1 MKATDIPTF
10 AATQVDLLDLEL
22 QAEVAESN
30 TLIAQTSPTAL
41 QRAGAAIV
49 NLNISSQRTGL
60 GGKTVL
66 DLELDPAVGGGDIPE
81 HGIRVGDIVGV
92 QEQPSGSARKKEK
105 TDSQR
110 NGVNGVVLKVQPGS
124 VSVALDKEDV
134 DVPGGKLWMWV
145 SFMWLGMVEELICTI
160 VSNLL
165 MMLLIRGMLM
175 KLMFA

>member
-1 MKATDIPTF
+1 MAPTDIPAF
-10 AATQVDLLDLEL
+10 ATTQLELLDLEL
-22 QAEVAESN
+22 QAEVSEAN
-30 TLIAQTSPTAL
+30 TLISQTSPTAL
-41 QRAGAAIV
+41 QRVGAAIV

-105 TDSQR
+105 TDLQSK
-110 NGVNGVVLKVQPGS
+110 GVNGVVLRVQSAS

-134 DVPGGKLWMWV
+134 DVPSGKLWMCV
-145 SFMWLGMVEELICTI
+145 FLCEVFCDES
-160 VSNLL
+160 
-165 MMLLIRGMLM
+165 
-175 KLMFA
+175 